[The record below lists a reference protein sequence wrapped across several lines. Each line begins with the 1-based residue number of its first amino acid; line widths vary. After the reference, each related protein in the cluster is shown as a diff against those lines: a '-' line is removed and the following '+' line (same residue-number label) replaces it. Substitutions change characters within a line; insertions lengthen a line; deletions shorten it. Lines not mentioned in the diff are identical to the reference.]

1 MLAYVSIIEGLFFKS
16 GNVQGR
22 CLTRHLLYKLIKY
35 TSSVGQPTQGWNN
48 TPASTSVTC
57 ADDVVRLNQ
66 QPLITELTFSSY
78 KTICR
83 SIFLV
88 TYFLTNSLCMIMHS

>member
-1 MLAYVSIIEGLFFKS
+1 MLAYVSIIEGLFFKL

-57 ADDVVRLNQ
+57 ADDVVRLYQ

-88 TYFLTNSLCMIMHS
+88 TFF